1 MSFDKS
7 ILKNFVNDTALTRFQ
22 NLFIINTLSKFGVF
36 INCAKKNIL
45 RRFISDGLL
54 FKKEIWPAVLNFVQG
69 LKGLILLNC
78 KD

>member
-7 ILKNFVNDTALTRFQ
+7 ILKKFINDTALTRFQ

-36 INCAKKNIL
+36 INYAKKNIL
-45 RRFISDGLL
+45 RRFTSDGLL